1 MNPQDAPQ
9 LRDIHLPPEPA
20 WWPPAP
26 GWWLLAIALLAL
38 LAWLLVR
45 ARRAWRIRRWRRLLL
60 AELDRAV
67 SEQAS
72 HPDPARF
79 AAAVSRLLRRAA
91 RQLDA
96 RAAALQGEEWLAFL
110 DSRWAGGAPETFG
123 ALAGGAL
130 VDAPYRP
137 PGDHALQE
145 FDDAA
150 LARLAH
156 AWLAGV
162 APELA
167 HA

>member
-1 MNPQDAPQ
+1 VNPQDAPQ
-9 LRDIHLPPEPA
+9 LRDIHLPPDPG

-26 GWWLLAIALLAL
+26 GWWLLSIALLAL
-38 LAWLLVR
+38 VAWLVLR

-60 AELDRAV
+60 AELERAV
-67 SEQAS
+67 VEHAS
-72 HPDPARF
+72 HADPARF

-96 RAAALQGEEWLAFL
+96 RAAALQGEQWLAFL
-110 DSRWAGGAPETFG
+110 DARLPRAAPATFG
-123 ALAGGAL
+123 ALAGSAL

-137 PGDHALQE
+137 AGDHALQQL
-145 FDDAA
+145 DVAA
-150 LARLAH
+150 LARLAR
-156 AWLAGV
+156 AWLAGI

>member
-67 SEQAS
+67 NEHAS

-110 DSRWAGGAPETFG
+110 DSRWAGGAPATFG
-123 ALAGGAL
+123 ALARSAL

>member
-1 MNPQDAPQ
+1 MNPPDAPQ
-9 LRDIHLPPEPA
+9 LRDIHLPPDPA

-26 GWWLLAIALLAL
+26 GWWLLAVALLAL
-38 LAWLLVR
+38 LAWLVVR
-45 ARRAWRIRRWRRLLL
+45 ARRAWRIRRWRRILM
-60 AELDRAV
+60 AELDRSVAEHAAV
-67 SEQAS
+67 
-72 HPDPARF
+72 PDPARF

-96 RAAALQGEEWLAFL
+96 RAAALQGEQWLAFL
-110 DSRWAGGAPETFG
+110 DSRLPRAAPATFR

-137 PGDHALQE
+137 AGDHALRQL
-145 FDDAA
+145 DASA
-150 LARLAH
+150 LERLAR
-156 AWLAGV
+156 AWLAGI

>member
-9 LRDIHLPPEPA
+9 LRDIHLPPDPA

-26 GWWLLAIALLAL
+26 GWWLLAIALIAL
-38 LAWLLVR
+38 LAWLVMR
-45 ARRAWRIRRWRRLLL
+45 ARRAWRIRRWRRLLQ

-67 SEQAS
+67 AEHAS
-72 HPDPARF
+72 RPDPARF

-91 RQLDA
+91 RRLDA
-96 RAAALQGEEWLAFL
+96 RAATLQGAQWLAFL
-110 DSRWAGGAPETFG
+110 DSRWPGAAPATFS
-123 ALAGGAL
+123 ALAGSAL

-137 PGDHALQE
+137 PGDQALHA
-145 FDDAA
+145 FDAAA
-150 LARLAH
+150 LARLAQ